1 MLRPRLRTTW
11 QNDRV
16 TQVPEGGALKE
27 LAIRDIWG
35 RKPCGKRGPA
45 RCRQPEWTLRL
56 HDWAHVVRLCF
67 AGADYRIGLGAPV
80 RVLSRQPDPRPR
92 ITRVLARRTRGLYRL
107 LVRAHAVTGKI
118 NALQSI
124 AGMFGG
130 RPAWSNAQQRK
141 QRRSPKG
148 RRSRTGRWGCSRQ
161 AGGSLK
167 RGQPAPRTVAHARRS
182 ARPLPR
188 LGGVARHRL
197 VAPSGRSAHGAH
209 DGRSRYPGHAH
220 GFPASRWS
228 RWACTSWRLPRVDAR
243 TTQLPSKLWSAR
255 SSSI

>member
-1 MLRPRLRTTW
+1 MLRLTRHASASPSHDLAKRSRDASPRGRGAQGTRDTRHWGQNRAANAALRGAANLNGRFGCTTGRMW
-11 QNDRV
+11 SGCALRV
-16 TQVPEGGALKE
+16 RIIVSAWE
-27 LAIRDIWG
+27 LQSACCHASL
-35 RKPCGKRGPA
+35 PP
-45 RCRQPEWTLRL
+45 
-56 HDWAHVVRLCF
+56 
-67 AGADYRIGLGAPV
+67 
-80 RVLSRQPDPRPR
+80 PR

-167 RGQPAPRTVAHARRS
+167 RGSLPPNRGSRPTKRSTASSIGWRR
-182 ARPLPR
+182 A
-188 LGGVARHRL
+188 
-197 VAPSGRSAHGAH
+197 
-209 DGRSRYPGHAH
+209 
-220 GFPASRWS
+220 ASTCGPIRKK
-228 RWACTSWRLPRVDAR
+228 RSWR
-243 TTQLPSKLWSAR
+243 S
-255 SSSI
+255 